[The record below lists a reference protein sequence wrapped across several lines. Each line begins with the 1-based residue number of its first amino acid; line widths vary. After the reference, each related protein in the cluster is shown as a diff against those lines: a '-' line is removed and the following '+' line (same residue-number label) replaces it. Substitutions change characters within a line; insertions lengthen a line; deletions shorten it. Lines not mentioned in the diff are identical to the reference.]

1 MFDVLAVGCSDKGK
15 HLTTVAELLVEGLAA
30 TGVDKVWGVVGDAL
44 NPFVDALHR
53 DKRVTWNATRHE
65 EAAAFAA
72 GAESQITGR
81 IGVCAGTVG
90 PGALHL
96 VNGLFDAKASH
107 VPVLAIT
114 GQVATSDIGTRF
126 HQEADL
132 DAIFSPLTVYNHTLR
147 SADQIERVLGI
158 AIRTTIA
165 ERGPALISIPADLME
180 EDTTDL
186 SGPLTAAS
194 PTLLPDPAA
203 IDAATGVIAAAD
215 KVTLLVGIGATEAR
229 QSVLRLADLAAA
241 PIVASLRGKES
252 FEWDNPNYVGLTG
265 LIGNRAAA
273 DAIDDADV
281 LVMVGTDFPYREW
294 LPESATVVQ
303 IDTNAAAI
311 GRRTPVDVGIHGDAK
326 LAIEQITDRLEAKPD
341 RSRLDA
347 ARSSYAK
354 WLEQQQKM
362 ADGTGIIG
370 TAYSAFIDVQDG
382 RLHPELV
389 ARSVSRL
396 VDDNA
401 IVTADVGLS
410 TVWAARFLQLQP
422 RQRLLGSFNHA
433 SMANALPQALGAQ
446 SVDRNRQ
453 VVALAGD
460 GGLMMTL
467 GDLRTA
473 VTLQLPINV
482 IVFNNQSLGLV
493 ELEEAEMGIPPTG
506 TTLDNP
512 SFAEIGQAM
521 GFTGYTIDTVE
532 KLEPVLAEAL
542 ATPGPTIIDVHT
554 SPNAVSIP
562 PSPSIDQ
569 AWGFATSTLK
579 ELLRRD

>member
-1 MFDVLAVGCSDKGK
+1 M
-15 HLTTVAELLVEGLAA
+15 TTVAELVVEGLAA
-30 TGVDKVWGVVGDAL
+30 TGVDKIWGVVGDAL
-44 NPFVDALHR
+44 NPFVDALER
-53 DKRVTWNATRHE
+53 DGRISWNATRHE
-65 EAAAFAA
+65 EAAAFVA
-72 GAESQITGR
+72 GAESQIAGR

-96 VNGLFDAKASH
+96 INGLFDAKASH

-114 GQVATSDIGTRF
+114 GQVATADIGTRF
-126 HQEADL
+126 HQEVDL

-147 SADQIERVLGI
+147 SADQIERILGI
-158 AIRTTIA
+158 AIRTAIS

-180 EDTTDL
+180 EDTIEL

-194 PTLLPDPAA
+194 PTLLPDPSAIGAA
-203 IDAATGVIAAAD
+203 VEAIAAAD

-229 QSVLRLADLAAA
+229 QDVLRLADLSAA
-241 PIVASLRGKES
+241 PIVASLRGKET
-252 FEWDNPNYVGLTG
+252 FEWDNPCYVGLTG

-294 LPESATVVQ
+294 LPTSATVIQ

-311 GRRTPVDVGIHGDAK
+311 GRRVPVGVGIHGDAQH
-326 LAIEQITDRLEAKPD
+326 AIRQIADRLQIKPD
-341 RSRLDA
+341 RSHLDS
-347 ARSSYAK
+347 ARSAYTK
-354 WLEQQQKM
+354 WLEQQKNL

-370 TAYSAFIDVQDG
+370 TAYSAFIDIQDG

-389 ARSVSRL
+389 AKTVSNL
-396 VDDNA
+396 LNDDA

-410 TVWAARFLQLQP
+410 TVWAARFLQSRP

-446 SVDRNRQ
+446 SVDRERQ

-460 GGLMMTL
+460 GGLMMTI

-482 IVFNNQSLGLV
+482 IVFNNRSLGLV

-512 SFAEIGQAM
+512 SFADIGRAM
-521 GFTGYTIDTVE
+521 GFNGHTIDTVE
-532 KLEPVLAEAL
+532 QLKPVLAEAL
-542 ATPGPTIIDVHT
+542 ATPGPTIVDVHT

-562 PSPSIDQ
+562 PSPSITQ
-569 AWGFATSTLK
+569 AWGSATSTLK